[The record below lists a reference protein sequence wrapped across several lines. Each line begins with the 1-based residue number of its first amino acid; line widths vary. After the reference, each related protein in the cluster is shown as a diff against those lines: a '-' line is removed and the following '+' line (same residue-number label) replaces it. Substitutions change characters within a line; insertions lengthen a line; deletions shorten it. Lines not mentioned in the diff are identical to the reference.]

1 MNYEMHRYL
10 FRPLSPKEE
19 KEFRQ
24 DARDNHKPGAEINE
38 NWHPVYQD
46 ECRIINHEAE

>member
-1 MNYEMHRYL
+1 MNYEMPSHL

-24 DARDNHKPGAEINE
+24 DARDNHKPGAEIDDT
-38 NWHPVYQD
+38 WHPIYRD
-46 ECRIINHEAE
+46 ECRIIDDEAE